1 MTIQNK
7 IWGLVSLAVLVM
19 GGIWIALTYSNQQA
33 QEQYSSILSRYLQM
47 NEVTTSSQALV
58 SELNEYIRLPVP
70 SQEEVLQ
77 DQERALRTT
86 QQQVE
91 ALRTEAN
98 QLDMTNYLLMIDSL
112 IEASNRT
119 LSFVKQSEVDAA
131 TGEFNEANRIAA
143 SLEDRTLY
151 ILDKELRTYNTLY
164 QELIKQSG
172 ELEKLGLWLLGL
184 ITTIVLLVAY
194 RFSLSITRP
203 VHELTRAANEVAK
216 GNFQTPIHITS
227 NDEIAF
233 LAKTFDKMRENVND
247 LFEETQEKARLENEL
262 QESQLLLK
270 ESQLKSLQNQINP
283 HFLFNTLNTLSKKA
297 YLDGAEETSDLLVSV
312 AGLLRYSLKKVDQSV
327 TLAEEVHVIE
337 QYIAIQKARF
347 AERLTFNLEVDS
359 SLLESRIPSLTLQP
373 IIENAMIHGVEK
385 LVDGGTITLRIY
397 QHHEVVLAEVEDD
410 GPGMSPEELERLL
423 HQEVQSEIGHS
434 TSIGFQNVVKR
445 LQLFFNR
452 AEVLSIKSALGK
464 GTTVTIHIP
473 IEKEVIVE

>member
-473 IEKEVIVE
+473 LEKEVIVE

>member
-19 GGIWIALTYSNQQA
+19 GAIWLALTYSNQQA

-58 SELNEYIRLPVP
+58 TELNEYIRLPVP
-70 SQEEVLQ
+70 AQEKRLQ
-77 DQERALRTT
+77 AEEKQLRAI
-86 QQQVE
+86 QQRVE
-91 ALRTEAN
+91 ALRTGEN

-112 IEASNRT
+112 LEASNRT
-119 LSFVKQSEVDAA
+119 LSFVEQSEVDAV
-131 TGEFNEANRIAA
+131 TQEFNEANRIAA

-151 ILDKELRTYNTLY
+151 ILDRELRTYNGLY
-164 QELIKQSG
+164 QELIKQSD
-172 ELEKLGLWLLGL
+172 ELETLGLWLLGL
-184 ITTIVLLVAY
+184 ISSIVLLVAY

-203 VHELTRAANEVAK
+203 VHELTRAANEVAQ
-216 GNFQTPIHITS
+216 GNFQTPIHINS

-233 LAKTFDKMRENVND
+233 LARTFETMRENIND

-270 ESQLKSLQNQINP
+270 ESQLKSLQSQINP

-327 TLAEEVHVIE
+327 TLGEEVHVIE

-347 AERLTFNLEVDS
+347 AERLTFHMEVDD
-359 SLLESRIPSLTLQP
+359 LLLDTHIPSLTLQP
-373 IIENAMIHGVEK
+373 IVENAMIHGIEK

-397 QHHEVVLAEVEDD
+397 RQQDTVLAEVEDD
-410 GPGMSPEELERLL
+410 GPGMAPEALHRLL
-423 HQEVQSEIGHS
+423 HQEVRSETGHS

-452 AEVLSIKSALGK
+452 LDVLTVTSAVGK
-464 GTTVTIHIP
+464 GTTVTLHIP
-473 IEKEVIVE
+473 LQKEVTSE